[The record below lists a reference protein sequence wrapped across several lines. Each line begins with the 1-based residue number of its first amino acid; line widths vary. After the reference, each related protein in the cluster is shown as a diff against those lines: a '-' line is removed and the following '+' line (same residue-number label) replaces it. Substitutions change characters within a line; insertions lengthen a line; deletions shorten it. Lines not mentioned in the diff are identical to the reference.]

1 MSSLVSGRSLAGA
14 VGRRVVLAV
23 AIAVSVVVIG
33 GWTGRTGGHPAEV
46 TVLRGTVNTVNLT
59 GTAIAFRGKRV
70 GGPRL
75 RLVDVDGGWTVAGAT
90 WFDGR
95 AWHDHETPTCLQGGL
110 PQPVELGVVEAAA
123 SDDAP
128 GRAVVV
134 WLKCLRNP

>member
-1 MSSLVSGRSLAGA
+1 MTSTSMLVVGA

-23 AIAVSVVVIG
+23 AVAVSVVVIG
-33 GWTGRTGGHPAEV
+33 GWTGRAGGHPAEM
-46 TVLRGTVNTVNLT
+46 TVLRGTVNTVNIT
-59 GTAIAFRGKRV
+59 GTAIGFDGKRV

-75 RLVDVDGGWTVAGAT
+75 RMVDVDGGWTVAGAT

-95 AWHDHETPTCLQGGL
+95 AWHDHDTPTCLRDGL
-110 PQPVELGVVEAAA
+110 PQPVGLGVVEAAA